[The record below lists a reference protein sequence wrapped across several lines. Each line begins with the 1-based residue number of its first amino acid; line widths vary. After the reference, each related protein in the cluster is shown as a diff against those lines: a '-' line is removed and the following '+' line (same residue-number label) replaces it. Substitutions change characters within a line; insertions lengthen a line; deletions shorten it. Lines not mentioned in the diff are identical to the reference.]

1 MFENLQFGDQP
12 IINYGTNETPLF
24 KACEIGKILDIKNIR
39 MSLKNFDDD
48 EKIYKKFSRSIY
60 TYKEIKKGDIIN
72 KKNIK
77 IVRPGFGVLPKYYD
91 KLIGKSSPINIKKN
105 LPIKKNFLKK
115 LKVI

>member
-48 EKIYKKFSRSIY
+48 EKIYKKDETKGGVQTVKSRVNLTLVLYLYFIMFSSGISLFISI
-60 TYKEIKKGDIIN
+60 
-72 KKNIK
+72 
-77 IVRPGFGVLPKYYD
+77 
-91 KLIGKSSPINIKKN
+91 
-105 LPIKKNFLKK
+105 
-115 LKVI
+115 